1 MRMHFPG
8 DSIKMMEF
16 RDVVVNKHA
25 GSGSATPS
33 TPRSGG
39 AR

>member
-1 MRMHFPG
+1 MHFPG
-8 DSIKMMEF
+8 EAIKMMEF
-16 RDVVVNKHA
+16 RDVVVNKGGA
-25 GSGSATPS
+25 SGSATPS